1 MARIRTKPMKSVN
14 EEKKKE
20 ETKAPEGAQK
30 GPRAFPRFCQLCK
43 VYGHSDLICFRKD
56 NAPTPGPSAY

>member
-1 MARIRTKPMKSVN
+1 MKSVN